1 MTFGGGAGESWEA
14 LDDRPH
20 VWVLGRRPQP
30 APRLAHGALC
40 MWCRPPPCPARPSQM
55 GLPRPP
61 LLCMRGPRGA
71 SSLGPQMPLGH
82 FSTLDHK
89 QRSVGR
95 DRACLAH
102 L

>member
-30 APRLAHGALC
+30 APPLAHGALC

-55 GLPRPP
+55 GLPRAATSVHEGTSGSQLP
-61 LLCMRGPRGA
+61 GPADAPR
-71 SSLGPQMPLGH
+71 SLFDPRP
-82 FSTLDHK
+82 
-89 QRSVGR
+89 
-95 DRACLAH
+95 
-102 L
+102 